1 MRSFPKPIV
10 VISKCLEFEACR
22 YNGARLSD
30 RFVQKLTPFVKFVP
44 VCPEVEIGL
53 GTPRPA
59 IRLSKQGERIVLHQP
74 ATGRDVTEDMTRFAA
89 QWLSGVTEVD
99 GFILKRKSPSCGV
112 KSVKLHHS
120 VGNNMT
126 IGHKESGLFG
136 AAVVERFD
144 GKAIEDEGRLND
156 IQIRHHWL
164 TRLYALAAFREFKK
178 KPSAAKLVEFHSANK
193 LLLMAYNQA
202 KMRAMGKLVAAL
214 KAKPIGELFD
224 EYESLLE
231 GALAR
236 QARVK
241 QNINVIH
248 HAFGYFKKDLTAKEK
263 AQFLNTVESYREELV
278 PLSTVLVVI
287 RTWEAKYEKP
297 YLAGQTFFE
306 PYPEALTQV
315 PVM

>member
-1 MRSFPKPIV
+1 MRDFPKPIV
-10 VISKCLEFEACR
+10 VISKCLEFDACR

-30 RFVQKLTPFVKFVP
+30 KFVQKLQPYVTFLP

-59 IRLSKQGERIVLHQP
+59 IHLVQDGQRIALYQP
-74 ATGRDVTEDMTRFAA
+74 STGRDVTDDMNEFSSR
-89 QWLSGVTEVD
+89 WLSGVKEVD

-112 KSVKLHHS
+112 RSAKLRYG
-120 VGNNMT
+120 VDNPMT
-126 IGHKESGLFG
+126 VTHKESGLF
-136 AAVVERFD
+136 AAEVLKRFG

-164 TRLYALAAFREFKK
+164 TRLYALASFRELMK
-178 KPSAAKLVEFHSANK
+178 KPSARKLVDFHSRNK
-193 LLLMAYNQA
+193 LLLMAYSQT
-202 KMRAMGKLVAAL
+202 KLREMGKLVAAL
-214 KAKPIGELFD
+214 KAAPIAD
-224 EYESLLE
+224 VVARYEALLE
-231 GALAR
+231 TALSR

-241 QNINVIH
+241 QNINVAH
-248 HAFGYFKKDLTAKEK
+248 HAFGYFKNDLTAREK
-263 AQFLNTVESYREELV
+263 QQFLNTVESYREELV
-278 PLSTVLVVI
+278 SLSTVLAVL
-287 RTWEAKYEKP
+287 RAWEARYEKP